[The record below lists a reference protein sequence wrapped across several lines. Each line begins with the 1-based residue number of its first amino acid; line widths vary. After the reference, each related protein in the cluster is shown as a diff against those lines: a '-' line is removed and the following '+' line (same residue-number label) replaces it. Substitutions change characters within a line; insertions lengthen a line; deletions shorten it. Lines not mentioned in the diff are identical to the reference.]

1 MIKNIER
8 TRDGMDSLID
18 KTRDAVVGAADRAER
33 GVETTAERAV
43 ETAHVAGKSV
53 RDGAE
58 KAARGAHQRVQGTA
72 EAVDRGYTRVRG
84 DLTRVS
90 VATTEYVTENP
101 GKALLL
107 AASAGFL
114 FGMLV
119 RRRRV
124 LA

>member
-18 KTRDAVVGAADRAER
+18 KTRDAVVGAADRAAQ
-33 GVETTAERAV
+33 GVETAAGRAV
-43 ETAHVAGKSV
+43 ETAQQAGKSV

-72 EAVDRGYTRVRG
+72 QAVDRGYTRVRG

-90 VATTEYVTENP
+90 AATAEYVAENP
-101 GKALLL
+101 GKAILF

-114 FGMLV
+114 IGMLL

-124 LA
+124 A

>member
-18 KTRDAVVGAADRAER
+18 KTRDAVVGAT
-33 GVETTAERAV
+33 GRAV
-43 ETAHVAGKSV
+43 ETAQQAGKSV

-72 EAVDRGYTRVRG
+72 QAVDRGYTRVRG

-90 VATTEYVTENP
+90 AATAEYVAENP
-101 GKALLL
+101 GKAILF

-114 FGMLV
+114 IGMLL

-124 LA
+124 A

>member
-18 KTRDAVVGAADRAER
+18 KTRDAVVGAADRAAQS
-33 GVETTAERAV
+33 VETAAGRAV
-43 ETAHVAGKSV
+43 ETAQQAGKSV

-72 EAVDRGYTRVRG
+72 QAVDRGYVRVRG

-90 VATTEYVTENP
+90 AATTEYVTDNP
-101 GKALLL
+101 GKALLF

-114 FGMLV
+114 FGLLM

-124 LA
+124 A